1 MTSLLCVLLM
11 HSFVARAA
19 PLQGLTSI
27 REGGNGQTNKGE
39 QPRDRSIFTV
49 ISMACMMMVAFL
61 LGSRSGKLRRSI
73 MLKRSLMSTLVLIL
87 YILVLMFIMSS
98 AILVIGQGLYT
109 RALCVAGTWTC
120 LVFYTSIKGII
131 YVFLVERIHVV
142 RAPFVN
148 RKNDRIYLGCM
159 AMIIVTYSIVAA
171 NTWVNHVTE
180 LRASDGRCHFGIRGI
195 GSIPFTVVNFTTNGI
210 LTAVFFYLL
219 RPVSQK
225 PVSAGFSTALGG
237 SDTDTVTG
245 HGGSDTMVR
254 KNIRN
259 LIWKS
264 VVGSLLVEIPTAA
277 NMIQFAVTRGEE
289 LGMISL
295 TICLVDACWDAVII
309 HWLTSSCSSEEATE
323 GELSRSMLSSSKD
336 SLSPIPSRAP
346 SQSNGSGGPRISIT
360 RGTDGSQDTLISA
373 MDFLCESAMHSTS
386 SLVRPARAK
395 L

>member
-1 MTSLLCVLLM
+1 
-11 HSFVARAA
+11 
-19 PLQGLTSI
+19 
-27 REGGNGQTNKGE
+27 
-39 QPRDRSIFTV
+39 
-49 ISMACMMMVAFL
+49 
-61 LGSRSGKLRRSI
+61 
-73 MLKRSLMSTLVLIL
+73 
-87 YILVLMFIMSS
+87 MSS